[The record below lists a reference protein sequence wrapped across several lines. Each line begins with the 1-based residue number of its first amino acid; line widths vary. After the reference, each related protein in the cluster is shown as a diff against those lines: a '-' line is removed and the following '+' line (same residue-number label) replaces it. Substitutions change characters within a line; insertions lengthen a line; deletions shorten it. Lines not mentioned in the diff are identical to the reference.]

1 MKQKTIVVLI
11 TVLLLLAV
19 PVQLLCWGFL
29 LPECY
34 DTSFLGELKY
44 KVRLLEQTPGK
55 RIVLVGGSS
64 VAFGVDS
71 GLLEDAFPE
80 YRVVNFGMYAALGT
94 TVMLDLSQNRIREG
108 DIVILIPEQQ
118 EQALSEF
125 FDPAVMWQGVDGAFG
140 LLSSLPTEKLG
151 RMAGSFPAFAGQKC
165 AYFLSGAAPQPEGV
179 YCRDAFNEFGDVVSP
194 LCARNVM
201 PGGYDANTPV
211 RFETDMVSDGFAERV
226 NEYSAALEEK
236 GAAVWYGFCPMNEAA
251 VEAGADVDGFCDALS
266 RQLSCPLVG
275 NPHDSILLSGW
286 FFDTN
291 FHLNASGKILYTRN
305 LIGAIKAMLADS
317 SPTEIG
323 VPAMP
328 EPEKAGLPAGNN
340 EDAAC
345 FTYEI
350 GADSVTVTGPTA
362 EGLTRQSLTVP
373 TTYQNLP
380 VTAIAPGAFAG
391 AEKLEEITLQTGI
404 RAIGD
409 GAFRGCG
416 SLMRII
422 LESVVP
428 SECRV
433 GQKLLEG
440 TEANVYVPAETLSAY
455 RTDYFWSIF
464 GSRVRPAV

>member
-1 MKQKTIVVLI
+1 MKQKKVIVLI

-34 DTSFLGELKY
+34 GASFLGELKY

-94 TVMLDLSQNRIREG
+94 TVMLDLSQDRVREG

-125 FDPAVMWQGVDGAFG
+125 FDPAVMWQGMDGAFG
-140 LLSSLPTEKLG
+140 LLCSLPMEKLG

-165 AYFLSGAAPQPEGV
+165 AYFLSGTAPQPEGV
-179 YCRDAFNEFGDVVSP
+179 YCRDAFNEYGDVDSP

-201 PGGYDANTPV
+201 SGGYDANTPV
-211 RFETDMVSDGFAERV
+211 RFETDMVSDGFVERV
-226 NEYSAALEEK
+226 NEYAAALEEK

-251 VEAGADVDGFCDALS
+251 VEAGADVDGFCDVLS
-266 RQLSCPLVG
+266 RRLSCPLVG
-275 NPHDSILLSGW
+275 NPHDSILPSGW
-286 FFDTN
+286 FYDTN

-305 LIGAIKAMLADS
+305 LIGAIKAMLANS

-328 EPEKAGLPAGNN
+328 EPEKADLPSGSS
-340 EDAAC
+340 EDVAC
-345 FTYEI
+345 FAYEI
-350 GADSVTVTGPTA
+350 GADSVTVTGLTA
-362 EGLTRQSLTVP
+362 EGKTRRSLTVP
-373 TTYQNLP
+373 AAYEGLP

-391 AEKLEEITLQTGI
+391 AEDLEEIIFQPGI
-404 RAIGD
+404 RTIGD
-409 GAFRGCG
+409 GAFRDCG
-416 SLMRII
+416 DLKRII
-422 LESVVP
+422 LESLAP
-428 SECRV
+428 AECRV
-433 GQKLLEG
+433 GQKLLDG
-440 TEANVYVPAETLSAY
+440 TDANVYVPAEALSDY
-455 RTDYFWSIF
+455 RTDYFWSIY
-464 GSRVRPAV
+464 GSRIQPAA